1 MTKVKL
7 GFSTCP
13 NDTFM
18 FDAMVHGKID
28 TEGLEFDLLMA
39 DIEKLN
45 NLARGGELDVTKL
58 SFFTFLQLSNDFA
71 LLHAGSALG
80 NGNGPLLVSKQ
91 KIYPDEVN
99 DLHIAIP
106 GFHTTANLLLSIAY
120 PKATNKTE
128 YLFSDIEEAVCSNEV
143 DAGLIIHESRF
154 TYPDK
159 GLKKIADMGEYWEN
173 LTHLP
178 IPLGGIAVKR
188 IISDEIKAKLNRVMH
203 RSVVYA
209 LKNPDSP
216 LDFVR
221 EYAQEMSEEVMY
233 KHIGLYVNDYSA
245 DLGEKGIRA
254 IETLGQK
261 ALEMKLISS
270 LNESL
275 F

>member
-58 SFFTFLQLSNDFA
+58 SFFTFLQLSNDYA

-120 PKATNKTE
+120 PGAMNKTE

-188 IISDEIKAKLNRVMH
+188 AISDEIKEKLNRVMH

-216 LDFVR
+216 LAFVR
-221 EYAQEMSEEVMY
+221 EYAQEMSDEVMY

-245 DLGEKGIRA
+245 DLGEKGIKA

-270 LNESL
+270 LNKSL